1 MAMVQKVSLRAIARG
16 RVQGVFFRSFA
27 EGHARRLGLKG
38 YARNLS
44 DGRVEVQA
52 EGEREALEELLEQ
65 LHHGP
70 PGARVEG
77 VEVEWGEATGRFEG
91 FGIKY

>member
-1 MAMVQKVSLRAIARG
+1 MVQRVSLRAFVRG

-27 EGHARRLGLKG
+27 EGLARRLGVKG

-44 DGRVEVQA
+44 DGRVEVEA
-52 EGEREALEELLEQ
+52 EGEREALEELLAQ

-77 VEVEWGEATGRFEG
+77 VEAEWGEATGRFEG
-91 FGIKY
+91 FGIRH